1 MNYALPKKTLIAS
14 ALLCALNPVA
24 FAQETATP
32 AEDQIE
38 RIDVTYRSSLV
49 QAAAIKR
56 DETKV
61 ADIITSEDIGK
72 FPTENIA
79 EAIQRIPGVQI
90 SNINGRGST
99 ISVRG
104 LGAQYARTTVNGQ
117 TMANADFTG
126 GFRYDIIQSE
136 LASAISVIKSPSA
149 DMDTGGLSG
158 TINIDTT
165 KPLSYGERKI
175 VASVKGQYSEFS
187 PTDDV
192 TPKGNITYI
201 DQFADDTVGIFL
213 NAGYQEL
220 DDRVDNFW
228 MGRWFQDDE
237 GNDYPR
243 RPRYRRIDRET
254 KRYLMNGAVQW
265 RPTDSFETTFTAI
278 YADDDTYQ
286 DLNQQVFLF
295 DRDDITLLGEPVG
308 GVYTNVRIDDFTL
321 ENNRQIEEKA
331 QPVKPL
337 PCSLNMKRK
346 TG

>member
-126 GFRYDIIQSE
+126 GFRYDII
-136 LASAISVIKSPSA
+136 
-149 DMDTGGLSG
+149 
-158 TINIDTT
+158 
-165 KPLSYGERKI
+165 
-175 VASVKGQYSEFS
+175 
-187 PTDDV
+187 
-192 TPKGNITYI
+192 
-201 DQFADDTVGIFL
+201 
-213 NAGYQEL
+213 
-220 DDRVDNFW
+220 
-228 MGRWFQDDE
+228 
-237 GNDYPR
+237 
-243 RPRYRRIDRET
+243 
-254 KRYLMNGAVQW
+254 
-265 RPTDSFETTFTAI
+265 
-278 YADDDTYQ
+278 
-286 DLNQQVFLF
+286 
-295 DRDDITLLGEPVG
+295 
-308 GVYTNVRIDDFTL
+308 
-321 ENNRQIEEKA
+321 
-331 QPVKPL
+331 
-337 PCSLNMKRK
+337 
-346 TG
+346 